1 MNNSNQLP
9 VTSNLISASAGTGK
23 TYQLS
28 SRFIALLALGYPPE
42 NLIALTFTR
51 NAAGEFKERI
61 LNDLAKGAES
71 DTGAAELRE
80 RIRRT
85 CLGDAEG
92 KMVPLC
98 PHLQNVDAFTSA
110 FFRDLLKRVV
120 ANLAKLQLSTNDSFF
135 NRLVCSHSLEL
146 GYSSISQMTDAEL
159 VKVQCRALKSLLLC
173 DKEEEVAALK
183 VLLHDAEEL
192 NRREKGSLNVLLKN
206 TKRFYSMYKDVSTQ
220 AWGNCAAFPHLAAIV
235 ECLEQCPIDQR
246 EQELRRF
253 VEEMGRNLEAKLDQ
267 AGNALDYNARNGI
280 GNITKNFL
288 AGKDQ
293 PAGAKM
299 LDFLYKDEECNKRL
313 EPLRKKVLELIE
325 TAEQA
330 QPQISGDDLNR
341 FKTEIEEMVYD
352 LYNVRLDTAE
362 DLRGDLMAIRGL
374 IEKCGKKRNARTNFR
389 TGLEKFV
396 DLDAARAAD
405 ELRNMAILARDTVI
419 MLPVIMKTRNL
430 RALMEKFDTIYDE
443 DVRGAG
449 KLVFDDI
456 TRAVPRLL
464 DLTNENNIAYRLDSR
479 AGHWMLDE
487 FQDTSPAQWDA
498 LHPLLQQVRGEIS
511 EASDLQA
518 RRSLFVVGD
527 EKQSIYGFRGA
538 SPQLF
543 AHLQNSAEWNSV
555 LKKSE
560 QNVSQRSADTI
571 MGPWNGE
578 PAGGETAA
586 GRTGFVNALFAALA
600 RNQQSMLP
608 GFDFDRFRHHDIAP
622 RVAELKGY
630 VSIEHFSKKD
640 VEPDPETN
648 PVQQQ
653 ETVAALDDSS
663 TLERMC
669 LRIAEHL
676 GPNGINFAGGER
688 QITAAILVRTNADVL
703 TVYKWFCEN
712 SNVPVMPM
720 GEVRVSQAS
729 FLGELLFHLFKWLQH
744 PGNDYSRSL
753 LQASPLQVL
762 KRSGASSRSEWH
774 ALRRMLEEQGIAAV
788 IQRVVQGVPDIQ
800 NDAIFLEWINAARAF
815 DVSGGDLDEWL
826 LYIENLEVKMVPP
839 KSYVH
844 VMTYH
849 KSKGAEYDVVFLPM
863 NACNSML
870 GGNQRTLYKSE
881 SVCEG
886 RAVTTGIVLAPGV
899 VDLGYENSPY
909 ARMYTGWAAD
919 VLSEALNVLYVAVT
933 RAKCAN
939 YIMVNDDAVDTTYSG
954 MMRLCALPEEWGDP
968 EWHKNN
974 KFERKHAAGGTGPEL
989 LKEQVTPRR
998 RKVSPSLIAQEQAA
1012 APEAKA
1018 GPVHGVF
1025 SLESSTYGTAV
1036 HACFEQL
1043 EWLDANAAELF
1054 PGNDSEAGEAVRTA
1068 LRNPDIAAIFRRP
1081 NTCTEAFN
1089 EQDIDYID
1097 TMDGKEVWVS
1107 GVIDRLVV
1115 EYAEDGET
1123 ALRAHIYDYKT
1134 NTMQSDDVDVHDDTL
1149 RGEYAAQMSA
1159 YRKAVAKALNLDI
1172 GKVETTL
1179 VAVPRKNAGKAHL
1192 VSVPVEKKA

>member
-1 MNNSNQLP
+1 MNNPNQLP

-98 PHLQNVDAFTSA
+98 PRLQNADAFTRA

-120 ANLAKLQLSTNDSFF
+120 ASLAKLQLSTNDSFF
-135 NRLVCSHSLEL
+135 NRLVTSHSLEL
-146 GYSSISQMTDAEL
+146 GYSSIRQMSDAEL
-159 VKVQCRALKSLLLC
+159 VKVQCRALKTLLLC
-173 DKEEEVAALK
+173 DNEDEVAALK

-206 TKRFYSMYKDVSTQ
+206 TNRFYSMYKDVSPE
-220 AWGNCAAFPHLAAIV
+220 AWGNCAAFPHLADMV
-235 ECLEQCPIDQR
+235 ECLEQCPIDRR
-246 EQELRRF
+246 EQELRRL
-253 VEEMGRNLEAKLDQ
+253 VEQMDRDLEARLDK
-267 AGNALDYNARNGI
+267 AKNAIDHRARDGVR
-280 GNITKNFL
+280 NITRNYL
-288 AGKDQ
+288 AGKNQ
-293 PAGAKM
+293 PAGGNM
-299 LDFLYKDEECNKRL
+299 LDFLYTDVECNKRL
-313 EPLRKKVLELIE
+313 EPLRRKVLELVE

-330 QPQISGDDLNR
+330 DPRIDEATVAR
-341 FKTEIEEMVYD
+341 FEAEIEALPPAAPAEMKKIH
-352 LYNVRLDTAE
+352 A
-362 DLRGDLMAIRGL
+362 L
-374 IEKCGKKRNARTNFR
+374 IEKCRGRRNVRTNYR
-389 TGLEKFV
+389 KDVEKFV
-396 DLDAARAAD
+396 DLAAAREAD
-405 ELRNMAILARDTVI
+405 ELRNLAILARDTII
-419 MLPVIMKTRNL
+419 MLPAILKTRNL
-430 RALMEKFDTIYDE
+430 RALMEKFDKIYDE

-464 DLTNENNIAYRLDSR
+464 DLTNENNIAYRLDAR
-479 AGHWMLDE
+479 ADHWMLDE

-498 LHPLLQQVRGEIS
+498 LRPLLEQVRDDVL

-543 AHLQNSAEWNSV
+543 VHLQNSAEWNGV
-555 LKKSE
+555 LMKSE

-578 PAGGETAA
+578 ADGAGAA
-586 GRTGFVNALFAALA
+586 SAGGRTGFVNALFAALE
-600 RNQQSMLP
+600 RTRQPQLP

-622 RVAELKGY
+622 RVAGLKGC
-630 VSIEHFSKKD
+630 VSIEHFSREE
-640 VEPDPETN
+640 VEPDPEAN
-648 PVQQQ
+648 PVQQV
-653 ETVAALDDSS
+653 EEAVAALEDSS

-669 LRIAEHL
+669 ARIAEHL
-676 GPNGINFAGGER
+676 GPAGINFAGGER

-762 KRSGASSRSEWH
+762 KDSGAPARSEWH
-774 ALRRMLEEQGIAAV
+774 TLRRMLEEQGIAAV
-788 IQRVVQGVPDIQ
+788 IQRVVQDVPDIR

-863 NACNSML
+863 NACKSML

-886 RAVTTGIVLAPGV
+886 RAVTTGILLDPGV
-899 VDLGYENSPY
+899 VDLDCENSPY
-909 ARMYTGWAAD
+909 RKMYSRWAAG

-939 YIMVNDDAVDTTYSG
+939 YIMVNDDAVEDTYSG
-954 MMRLCALPEEWGDP
+954 MMRLCDLPEQWGDP
-968 EWHKNN
+968 QWYEHNEFKP
-974 KFERKHAAGGTGPEL
+974 KPAARGDGPVPL
-989 LKEQVTPRR
+989 QEQAAPRR
-998 RKVSPSLIAQEQAA
+998 RKVSPSLLAREQAA
-1012 APEAKA
+1012 EPEAKA
-1018 GPVHGVF
+1018 EPNAGADKPAPRAF
-1025 SLESSTYGTAV
+1025 SLGSSIYGTAV
-1036 HACFEQL
+1036 HACFERL
-1043 EWLDANAAELF
+1043 EWLDADAAGLF
-1054 PGNDSEAGEAVRTA
+1054 PGDGSDAAEAVRTA

-1081 NTCTEAFN
+1081 NARTEAFN

-1097 TMDGKEVWVS
+1097 TMDGREVWVS
-1107 GVIDRLVV
+1107 GVIDRLAV
-1115 EYAEDGET
+1115 EYAEDGVT

-1134 NTMQSDDVDVHDDTL
+1134 NTMQSDDADAHDAIL
-1149 RGEYAAQMSA
+1149 RGEYAAQMAA
-1159 YRKAVAKALNLDI
+1159 YRKAVAKALKLDMD
-1172 GKVETTL
+1172 KVETTL
-1179 VAVPRKNAGKAHL
+1179 VAVPRKNADKAHL
-1192 VSVPVEKKA
+1192 VAVPAGKGE